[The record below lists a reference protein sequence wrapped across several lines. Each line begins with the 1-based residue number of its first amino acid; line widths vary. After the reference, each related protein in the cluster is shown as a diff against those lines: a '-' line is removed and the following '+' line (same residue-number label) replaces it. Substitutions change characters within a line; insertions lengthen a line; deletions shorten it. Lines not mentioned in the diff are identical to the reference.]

1 MIVRGEKMEVYIE
14 LTYLTNYLI
23 ILVALEMMAILI
35 SKEMSYLMVIKHS
48 FYLSGVILLLYLDS
62 YSWLIILIWAVV
74 FLCLYQ
80 RQIFLYY
87 PIFIFVYFSLL
98 LFASSIIP
106 EAFIHNGILI
116 SPVNV
121 SSIGLFIVSL
131 LVVLMQIMF
140 IVYLKR
146 KIRIDDYL
154 YVMKLDYQQH
164 SYTIKGF
171 LDSGNEVYYEG
182 FPLILINQK
191 IIDEYEVI
199 DVLELNDLREDIIE
213 IIKVDQVII
222 NNQRLQD
229 IYVGVIAGIQYD
241 CLLNKSLMGGIL

>member
-106 EAFIHNGILI
+106 EAFIYNGIL
-116 SPVNV
+116 
-121 SSIGLFIVSL
+121 
-131 LVVLMQIMF
+131 
-140 IVYLKR
+140 
-146 KIRIDDYL
+146 
-154 YVMKLDYQQH
+154 
-164 SYTIKGF
+164 IKGF

-182 FPLILINQK
+182 FPLIIINQK

>member
-87 PIFIFVYFSLL
+87 PILFCLFFI
-98 LFASSIIP
+98 II
-106 EAFIHNGILI
+106 
-116 SPVNV
+116 
-121 SSIGLFIVSL
+121 
-131 LVVLMQIMF
+131 
-140 IVYLKR
+140 
-146 KIRIDDYL
+146 IR
-154 YVMKLDYQQH
+154 
-164 SYTIKGF
+164 
-171 LDSGNEVYYEG
+171 
-182 FPLILINQK
+182 
-191 IIDEYEVI
+191 
-199 DVLELNDLREDIIE
+199 
-213 IIKVDQVII
+213 
-222 NNQRLQD
+222 
-229 IYVGVIAGIQYD
+229 
-241 CLLNKSLMGGIL
+241 

>member
-98 LFASSIIP
+98 LFVSSIIP
-106 EAFIHNGILI
+106 EAFIYNGILI
-116 SPVNV
+116 
-121 SSIGLFIVSL
+121 
-131 LVVLMQIMF
+131 
-140 IVYLKR
+140 
-146 KIRIDDYL
+146 
-154 YVMKLDYQQH
+154 
-164 SYTIKGF
+164 
-171 LDSGNEVYYEG
+171 
-182 FPLILINQK
+182 
-191 IIDEYEVI
+191 
-199 DVLELNDLREDIIE
+199 
-213 IIKVDQVII
+213 
-222 NNQRLQD
+222 
-229 IYVGVIAGIQYD
+229 
-241 CLLNKSLMGGIL
+241 

>member
-48 FYLSGVILLLYLDS
+48 FYLSGVILLL
-62 YSWLIILIWAVV
+62 IWAVV

-106 EAFIHNGILI
+106 EAFIYNGILI

>member
-1 MIVRGEKMEVYIE
+1 MEVYIE

-62 YSWLIILIWAVV
+62 YSLLIILIWAVV

-106 EAFIHNGILI
+106 EAFIYNGILI

-191 IIDEYEVI
+191 IIDVEHKGMS
-199 DVLELNDLREDIIE
+199 DIT
-213 IIKVDQVII
+213 
-222 NNQRLQD
+222 
-229 IYVGVIAGIQYD
+229 
-241 CLLNKSLMGGIL
+241 